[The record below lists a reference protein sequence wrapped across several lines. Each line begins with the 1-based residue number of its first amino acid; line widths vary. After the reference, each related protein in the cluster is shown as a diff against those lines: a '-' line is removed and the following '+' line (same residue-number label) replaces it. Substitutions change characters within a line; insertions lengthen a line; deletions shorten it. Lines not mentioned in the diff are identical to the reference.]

1 MRRKCCNG
9 QHMHA
14 NACAAGRLLV
24 VLACT
29 AGAADSATADDHK
42 TSTPQQFSADIFDS
56 KARIWL
62 LKRQAGENALKP
74 NIESK
79 RASAANSIQR
89 LEEIHVYGAIE
100 PEDYVTPKRPRYW
113 RFEPDLSG
121 SVPGLRKRSSR
132 AHFAC
137 SDCAQVC
144 RQRWRRSSAPRRAL
158 GSRSRRASVV
168 APCNEPSARRG
179 AHHRNMV

>member
-1 MRRKCCNG
+1 
-9 QHMHA
+9 MHA

-56 KARIWL
+56 EARIWL

-100 PEDYVTPKRPRYW
+100 PEDYVTPKRPPMLA
-113 RFEPDLSG
+113 F
-121 SVPGLRKRSSR
+121 R
-132 AHFAC
+132 ARLE
-137 SDCAQVC
+137 
-144 RQRWRRSSAPRRAL
+144 RQRPRTPEEIVKGAL
-158 GSRSRRASVV
+158 CMLGLCAGLPPEV
-168 APCNEPSARRG
+168 APEQRTEARTRQSFTPGFGRG
-179 AHHRNMV
+179 TLQ

>member
-1 MRRKCCNG
+1 
-9 QHMHA
+9 MHA

-29 AGAADSATADDHK
+29 AGAADSATTDDHK

-89 LEEIHVYGAIE
+89 LEEIRVYGAIE
-100 PEDYVTPKRPRYW
+100 PEDYVTPKRPPMLA
-113 RFEPDLSG
+113 F
-121 SVPGLRKRSSR
+121 R
-132 AHFAC
+132 ARLE
-137 SDCAQVC
+137 
-144 RQRWRRSSAPRRAL
+144 RQRPRTPEEIVKGAL
-158 GSRSRRASVV
+158 CMIGLCAGLPPEV
-168 APCNEPSARRG
+168 APEQRTEARTRQSFTPGFGRG
-179 AHHRNMV
+179 TLQ